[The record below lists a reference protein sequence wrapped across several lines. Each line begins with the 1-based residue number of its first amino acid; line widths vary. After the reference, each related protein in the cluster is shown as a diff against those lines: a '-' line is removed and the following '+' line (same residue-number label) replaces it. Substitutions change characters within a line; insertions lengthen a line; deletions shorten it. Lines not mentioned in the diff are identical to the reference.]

1 MYGQLQTDQSTISR
15 PEAHSALFG
24 KCRSSEL
31 SAIAEDILHTCNCC
45 TMDWAASFKAVAV
58 QTVCYN

>member
-1 MYGQLQTDQSTISR
+1 MYGQFQTDQNTIPCS
-15 PEAHSALFG
+15 EAHSTLFG

-45 TMDWAASFKAVAV
+45 TMDWAASVKAVAV
-58 QTVCYN
+58 QTDCYN